1 MNKIKKFIILYPSW
15 ERGGATV
22 NLINFINYCTKE
34 KIQTYLISNISKTD
48 QKTFFIKGVNF
59 INIKDSKNY
68 NIYKRLST
76 SLSSIFLLLDLWKKI
91 KSHDSMILSFQSH
104 IIPIII
110 CKFFNR
116 KIIFRNSEDITSATK
131 YADNKLSAYIVF
143 ILKIF
148 TYNFANGIITNSIK
162 AKRSLDLISINK
174 DKTKLIYNPYL
185 KKILVNKKILRKNLI
200 LSVGRLCK
208 QKNQI
213 ITIKAFAIFLK
224 RFPKY
229 KLILIGHGYNEFKL
243 KRLCKDLNIEK
254 SVIFKGWVINPKKYY
269 LKSKILIFPSLYE
282 GLPNTLIE
290 AVNYG
295 LPCIS
300 SRCSGTAD
308 ILTNKYGLF
317 VDHSNYTLLANKMIN
332 SILNYRHLISNHKKI
347 KKNLINFLVK
357 PQVLKYLEYCNG
369 VFNGEVGK
377 YKKPKK

>member
-22 NLINFINYCTKE
+22 NLINFINYCIKK
-34 KIQTYLISNISKTD
+34 KIQIHLISNINKRD
-48 QKTFFIKGVNF
+48 QKIFFIKGVNF
-59 INIKDSKNY
+59 TNIKDSKNN
-68 NIYKRLST
+68 NIFKRLST
-76 SLSSIFLLLDLWKKI
+76 SMSSIFLLLGLWKKI
-91 KSHDSMILSFQSH
+91 KRQESIVLSFQSH
-104 IIPIII
+104 IIPIIV

-131 YADNKLSAYIVF
+131 YADNKFSAYIVF

-162 AKRSLDLISINK
+162 AKRSLDLITINK
-174 DKTKLIYNPYL
+174 NKTKLIYNPYL
-185 KKILVNKKILRKNLI
+185 KKILVNKKTVKKNFI

-213 ITIKAFAIFLK
+213 IIIKAFALFLK

-229 KLILIGHGYNEFKL
+229 KLILIGHGQDEFKL
-243 KRLCKDLNIEK
+243 KKLCNDLNISK
-254 SVIFKGWVINPKKYY
+254 NVIFKGWVFNPKKYY
-269 LKSKILIFPSLYE
+269 LSSKILVFPSLYE

-290 AVNYG
+290 AVNFG

-300 SRCSGTAD
+300 SRCSGATD

-317 VDHSNYTLLANKMIN
+317 VDPSNHILLANKMIN
-332 SILNYRHLISNHKKI
+332 SIFSYKQLLSNHKKI
-347 KKNLINFLVK
+347 KKNLTNFLVK
-357 PQVLKYLEYCNG
+357 PQALKYLTYCN
-369 VFNGEVGK
+369 NILNENSK
-377 YKKPKK
+377 